1 MNGTTN
7 VDQTNEFEFRL
18 LEFMDKEKKLTVEQ
32 SQRRDYGIKI
42 RKYLEENGV
51 REIAVYPNKKQEK
64 NLQPEKQENGR

>member
-18 LEFMDKEKKLTVEQ
+18 LEFMDKERKLTVEQ

-64 NLQPEKQENGR
+64 GKEKQEQGR